1 MPLFS
6 ISARLG
12 QYVYVVIHSS
22 AQLLSKKGFCRR
34 DIFVSKQASVHAYPL
49 VLSAYSRGS
58 KDPSYDDYATRP
70 SVCPIRPPKSTRN
83 FAVILHMQIDIY
95 LKQLKSLFRAHNIE
109 LSSAADHTQKSRF
122 PTGRISQFKQILKAT
137 APTTCYGF
145 CESSRTASTRLDC
158 IRTVCCFVLSQK
170 TL

>member
-12 QYVYVVIHSS
+12 QYVYVVIHSP

-109 LSSAADHTQKSRF
+109 LSSRPESANPNFLADKGHSTRPNLRRLLQRF
-122 PTGRISQFKQILKAT
+122 VMLCLVSKRRRPESLDCSIAI
-137 APTTCYGF
+137 CY
-145 CESSRTASTRLDC
+145 SSRSL
-158 IRTVCCFVLSQK
+158 I
-170 TL
+170 